1 MNVAVP
7 GTIDERAINM
17 KEKLNPWERIENH
30 TLFLNSAKAIG
41 CSVVNIG
48 TEDLTFGRVLY
59 LIFCSFLTPLL
70 YWVRSHQTFSLCVCA
85 AASGAWSHQPDRK
98 GMSLACILLSN
109 NA

>member
-1 MNVAVP
+1 MAVA

-48 TEDLTFGRVLY
+48 TEDLTFGRVLRNGLLCY
-59 LIFCSFLTPLL
+59 GLL
-70 YWVRSHQTFSLCVCA
+70 YLSYHFCIVV
-85 AASGAWSHQPDRK
+85 K
-98 GMSLACILLSN
+98 G
-109 NA
+109 